1 MRSIAMCVLIVA
13 AGGAAV
19 VTRAQQPPPTPPTR
33 PGTIPAEQAASIA
46 HGWAMLAQGNV
57 AEATTR
63 AMQVLNV
70 DPRNIGA
77 LLLAIEAQFLRAG
90 AAAGLDEYERWLQQ
104 RPLEEPGILRRIARA
119 VLREEANQRQDARA
133 RGDAL
138 RALAED
144 RDTAVLTEL
153 AGTEGESPSVR
164 ILAEAGD
171 QKAIGTLV
179 AQIKS
184 GIADPALALPSLA
197 RSGSNQAIAP
207 IVAHLNHQRPEVR
220 GAAAEALGLAGARGE
235 TARLQ
240 ALLKDPSG
248 FVQVKAAAALL
259 QLDDDSG
266 APLLRALLQEEAAAS
281 RLVAAE
287 ALSGRPDPTWLAVV
301 RGLTEASEPEIQV
314 GAARLLAPHDP
325 DRARTVLE
333 QLSGHE
339 NMAIRELAAAAR
351 PLAAGRDLAALR
363 QLMRARDRMTRVG
376 AAAQALAVTR

>member
-1 MRSIAMCVLIVA
+1 MCLLIVA

-33 PGTIPAEQAASIA
+33 PGTMPAEQAATIA

-57 AEATTR
+57 AEATAR
-63 AMQVLNV
+63 AMHVLNV
-70 DPRNIGA
+70 DPRNLGA

-133 RGDAL
+133 RGDAI

-171 QKAIGTLV
+171 AKAISTLV
-179 AQIKS
+179 SQIKS

-259 QLDDDSG
+259 ELGDESG
-266 APLLRALLQEEAAAS
+266 APLLRALLQEESAAS

-287 ALSGRPDPTWLAVV
+287 ALASRADPTWLAVV
-301 RGLTEASEPEIQV
+301 RGLTEAAEPEIQV
-314 GAARLLAPHDP
+314 GAARLLVPHDME
-325 DRARTVLE
+325 RARTVLE
-333 QLSGHE
+333 RLSAHE
-339 NMAIRELAAAAR
+339 NLAIRELATAAR
-351 PLAAGRDLAALR
+351 PLAAGRDLSALR
-363 QLMRARDRMTRVG
+363 HLMRAADRLTRVG
-376 AAAQALAVTR
+376 AAGQVLAVTR